1 MLVPSNG
8 EYDRV
13 EKVFD
18 NGELI
23 FEYADFD
30 APSIAGTESVVYD
43 AAKAKT
49 AGWYDLRGMRLTAKP
64 ATAGVYIVRYNDGTA
79 KKVVVR

>member
-1 MLVPSNG
+1 MLVPTNG

-43 AAKAKT
+43 ATKVNAT
-49 AGWYDLRGMRLTAKP
+49 EWFDLRGVRLAEKP
-64 ATAGVYIVRYNDGTA
+64 STAGIYIVRYTDGTA
-79 KKVVVR
+79 KKIVVR